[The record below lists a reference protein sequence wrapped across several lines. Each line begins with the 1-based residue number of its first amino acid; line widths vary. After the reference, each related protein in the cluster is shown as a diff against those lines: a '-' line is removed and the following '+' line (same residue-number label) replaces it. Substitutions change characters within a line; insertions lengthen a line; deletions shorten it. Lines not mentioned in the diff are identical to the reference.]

1 MVFNALYIN
10 LSAISWRNFG
20 FFLGGG
26 EEAGVLVDNPRPSI
40 GKLAILVLLLV
51 DNSLQKNKYQLAEI
65 HT

>member
-20 FFLGGG
+20 FFFGGG
-26 EEAGVLVDNPRPSI
+26 EAGVLVDNPRPSI